1 MRPIALGPSR
11 ATWSTVLMNCYPS
24 VMLNLQQQM
33 LWFLHRLGL
42 PDGFDIYII
51 STQYIDRTRPQYSGV
66 ILSNV

>member
-11 ATWSTVLMNCYPS
+11 ATWSTVLMNCYPG

-51 STQYIDRTRPQYSGV
+51 SIQYIDRTRPQYSGV